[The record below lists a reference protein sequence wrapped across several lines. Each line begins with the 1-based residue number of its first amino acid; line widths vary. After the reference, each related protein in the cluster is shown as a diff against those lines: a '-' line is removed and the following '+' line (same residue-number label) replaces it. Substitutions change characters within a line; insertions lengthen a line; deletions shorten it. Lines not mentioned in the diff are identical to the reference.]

1 MAMVRTEVPV
11 PPAVNATGLTLNVS
25 VRPVTG
31 AAVEAARDTLPV
43 KPKLFNVMV
52 DVADP
57 PATNVAGVAAPAAMV
72 KPWATVTVTVAE

>member
-1 MAMVRTEVPV
+1 M
-11 PPAVNATGLTLNVS
+11 
-25 VRPVTG
+25 
-31 AAVEAARDTLPV
+31 

-72 KPWATVTVTVAE
+72 KPWPTVTVTVAE